1 LFATTEN
8 SVKIENLLKGTD
20 SKSVRILDLK
30 MGTSTITKT
39 SKEKPDKV
47 EYRNAKDA

>member
-1 LFATTEN
+1 
-8 SVKIENLLKGTD
+8 
-20 SKSVRILDLK
+20 

-39 SKEKPDKV
+39 SKEKPGKV